1 MAIDAQ
7 LIKDLREATS
17 ASIMDIK
24 QAIEEAKGDR
34 GKAVEI
40 LKKKGLDRADK
51 KAGRATAEGRIGC
64 YIHSNGK
71 VAALVELNCET
82 DFVAKNE
89 EFQSLLHDLCLQVV
103 GAAPEVVNK
112 EDLSKDFVETEKA
125 KYKDEVKGKPP
136 QIADQILE
144 GKLEKNLYSQKCLM
158 NQLFINEAKF
168 KGTVAEMIKAK
179 IGKLGENL
187 SVRRF
192 VRFEV
197 GK

>member
-1 MAIDAQ
+1 MAIDAH
-7 LIKDLREATS
+7 LIKELREATA

-24 QAIEEAKGDR
+24 QALDEAKGDR
-34 GKAVEI
+34 AKAVEI
-40 LKKKGLDRADK
+40 LKKKGMDRADK

-89 EFQSLLHDLCLQVV
+89 EFQALLHDLCLQIV

-112 EDLSKDFVETEKA
+112 EDLSKELVESEKA

-144 GKLEKNLYSQKCLM
+144 GKLGKNLYAQRCLLH
-158 NQLFINEAKF
+158 QLFINEAKF
-168 KGTVAEMIKAK
+168 KGTISDMIKAK
-179 IGKLGENL
+179 IGKLGENI

-197 GK
+197 GG